1 MLQAD
6 VDELN
11 GIIMTCKYQVDNFQK
26 RGLATPAELEKLHKK
41 KELSK
46 DLATALSKAK
56 KHKDPVVMDKELIK
70 PFVDELGRLD
80 NNSTDIFSQI
90 YTLGKR
96 QKQLG

>member
-26 RGLATPAELEKLHKK
+26 RGLQSPAEVEKNHKK

-46 DLATALSKAK
+46 DLALAFKRAK
-56 KHKDPVVMDKELIK
+56 KEKDPIVVDKELIK
-70 PFVDELGRLD
+70 P
-80 NNSTDIFSQI
+80 
-90 YTLGKR
+90 
-96 QKQLG
+96 